1 MGPMILFTGCRTK
14 DSDLYLK
21 EKREMVRT
29 GVLNH
34 NFLALS
40 RDPAAVTPRVTAL
53 LFMHFLLCCN
63 VICTQQTYV
72 QDLLLKEAQLVYRM
86 ITQENGHLYVC
97 GDSRMAD
104 DVTNTLLLVLKKAGR
119 MNQQESKAFFNLLR
133 VCF

>member
-53 LFMHFLLCCN
+53 
-63 VICTQQTYV
+63 
-72 QDLLLKEAQLVYRM
+72 
-86 ITQENGHLYVC
+86 
-97 GDSRMAD
+97 
-104 DVTNTLLLVLKKAGR
+104 
-119 MNQQESKAFFNLLR
+119 
-133 VCF
+133 